1 MSPRILSL
9 AEARRIALAAQGFS
23 KPRPRGRVDLRHVRR
38 TIQRLG
44 LIQIDY
50 VNVLTPAH
58 YQVPFSRLGAYS
70 KPLLDDLVYR
80 KREFTE
86 HWAHEASIV
95 PVEIWPLLRYRMER
109 HRVRPWGFEKF
120 LDKYPDYVSWV
131 LEQIRERGPLAAGDL
146 PELDTIPRRM
156 LDRWGWGMA
165 VKKSVLEAHFGSGRL
180 AAAGRLP
187 NLARV
192 YDLAERVVPRDH
204 CQREVTPADAQ
215 RALLHRAAGAIGVGT
230 VPDLA
235 DYYRMPVR
243 EARPRVLEL
252 VEARKLTEVRVEGWR
267 EEAYLYPAARQPA
280 RIEFAALLSPFDP
293 LVWYRPRVKRLFGFD
308 YRIEIFVPKEK
319 RKWGYYVL
327 PFLLNER
334 LAARVDLKA
343 DRIQRRLRVLAAHR
357 EQDVRPSEVADALA
371 AELREMATW
380 LDLDSVSVGRPGN
393 LARALARAVGSSVR

>member
-1 MSPRILSL
+1 MSPRTLSL

-70 KPLLDDLVYR
+70 KLLLDDLVYR

-165 VKKSVLEAHFGSGRL
+165 VKKSVLEAHFGFGRL

-187 NLARV
+187 SRV
-192 YDLAERVVPRDH
+192 GRVQGDPPAELGLPRH
-204 CQREVTPADAQ
+204 PADVATI
-215 RALLHRAAGAIGVGT
+215 RSGSGGTRLPYAGLDRAGAWVG
-230 VPDLA
+230 
-235 DYYRMPVR
+235 VR
-243 EARPRVLEL
+243 EA
-252 VEARKLTEVRVEGWR
+252 
-267 EEAYLYPAARQPA
+267 
-280 RIEFAALLSPFDP
+280 
-293 LVWYRPRVKRLFGFD
+293 
-308 YRIEIFVPKEK
+308 
-319 RKWGYYVL
+319 
-327 PFLLNER
+327 
-334 LAARVDLKA
+334 
-343 DRIQRRLRVLAAHR
+343 
-357 EQDVRPSEVADALA
+357 
-371 AELREMATW
+371 
-380 LDLDSVSVGRPGN
+380 VSGE
-393 LARALARAVGSSVR
+393 